1 MALYDFLYKNDS
13 IVKSFYSQLYDGLI
27 REHSKTDTV
36 SSEDRETITVGPK
49 VLAQGILDGTKGI
62 SNQKTSIVEPYDLLT
77 VDVLS
82 YLSSISKD
90 IGDSAN
96 GDIVKVSGNLFILDK
111 NLIEVI
117 TGNASSFLPQQS
129 KEEKKVFSAFSSFLK
144 SVRMEPLAV
153 IKSSENTVTGT
164 IREEFMSE
172 TIASFQMRLG
182 SDGLDNV
189 TILGIREVAE
199 NKTNFQNASNLY
211 ESARLMALGIHDMII
226 PNDSIK
232 LTPIAIFRQINI

>member
-1 MALYDFLYKNDS
+1 M
-13 IVKSFYSQLYDGLI
+13 
-27 REHSKTDTV
+27 
-36 SSEDRETITVGPK
+36 
-49 VLAQGILDGTKGI
+49 AQGILDGTKGI

-129 KEEKKVFSAFSSFLK
+129 KEEKSF
-144 SVRMEPLAV
+144 
-153 IKSSENTVTGT
+153 
-164 IREEFMSE
+164 
-172 TIASFQMRLG
+172 
-182 SDGLDNV
+182 
-189 TILGIREVAE
+189 
-199 NKTNFQNASNLY
+199 
-211 ESARLMALGIHDMII
+211 
-226 PNDSIK
+226 
-232 LTPIAIFRQINI
+232 